1 LPDWSD
7 RRSSELAADG
17 RPVAAP
23 FNRPVSAN
31 IFSGIVIGAVNLG
44 RGRFAMIETLGGDGG
59 LGFSSCCGSLSSA
72 NASPGSCVTAVA
84 STGILDR
91 NDPLDCDCRI
101 CCRSQGEPP
110 NVVPQRT
117 AGRNR
122 PAGGMNR
129 SAWLWCHRSIAGIP
143 GQHQHSR
150 DGA

>member
-72 NASPGSCVTAVA
+72 NASPG
-84 STGILDR
+84 I
-91 NDPLDCDCRI
+91 
-101 CCRSQGEPP
+101 
-110 NVVPQRT
+110 
-117 AGRNR
+117 
-122 PAGGMNR
+122 M
-129 SAWLWCHRSIAGIP
+129 
-143 GQHQHSR
+143 R
-150 DGA
+150 DGGGIDWNFGQKRSLGL